1 MRVPE
6 SDQRCLPAGVVWIEG
21 EAGVAPGALASST
34 AVASFAVVFCPDLP
48 ERLEL

>member
-6 SDQRCLPAGVVWIEG
+6 SDQRWVPAGVVCVEE
-21 EAGVAPGALASST
+21 EAGVASGALASST
-34 AVASFAVVFCPDLP
+34 AVASFAVGFCPDLP